1 MPKNNRFEASGAILL
16 ALFLPLMVS
25 SCKSEVHKSEFSN
38 VVNQL
43 NAESHEKE
51 KKKTVEIDYLSRNV
65 DVNRKEG
72 LEALKAH
79 DLDKAE
85 RCYIAAMQQID
96 LYPKEEARK
105 AQINHDLACVYEER
119 EMYAEAVPLMN
130 KAQKLFIRA
139 YGRESP
145 LVALTMSDLGRILVK
160 QQRSEEASFVY
171 KTAADLMEKSARANP
186 AKFKE
191 SYKEMCAAHLK
202 CLRVA
207 GRGLKVPVAESRL
220 KDADKL

>member
-1 MPKNNRFEASGAILL
+1 MPNFDRFKASGAILL
-16 ALFLPLMVS
+16 GVCLIS
-25 SCKSEVHKSEFSN
+25 FSL
-38 VVNQL
+38 QGCTKDPGM
-43 NAESHEKE
+43 NAEKLSQQKHPAESSSAKKE
-51 KKKTVEIDYLSRNV
+51 PEVDYLSRNV

-79 DLDKAE
+79 DLLKAE
-85 RCYIAAMQQID
+85 KCYIAAMQQID
-96 LYPKEEARK
+96 QYPKEEARK

-160 QQRSEEASFVY
+160 QQRSEEACFVY

-191 SYKEMCAAHLK
+191 SYKEMCAAYLK
-202 CLRVA
+202 CLQVA
-207 GRGLKVPVAESRL
+207 GRGLKIPEAQARL
-220 KDADKL
+220 KGADKL